1 MIECLIRFQIVAAI
15 FCMTGIANA
24 GQENEMPVPLVEA
37 GIAYKNKGS
46 DQFLSTLIQGSRLQF
61 TDSTSLS
68 QANTML
74 RAIEAHYGHFLG
86 IEMIG
91 AIPVSASTRVVY
103 FIINYERGPL
113 YGVADLYKTK
123 RGEIVTNSN
132 VNTELGQIVPP
143 DILVKLH

>member
-1 MIECLIRFQIVAAI
+1 MEWLIRFQIVAVI
-15 FCMTGIANA
+15 FCMAGLANA
-24 GQENEMPVPLVEA
+24 GQKLEMPVPLVEA

-46 DQFLSTLIQGSRLQF
+46 DRFMPTLIRGSRLQS
-61 TDSTSLS
+61 TDNTSLS

-74 RAIEAHYGHFLG
+74 RAIEAHYGRFLG

-91 AIPVSASTRVVY
+91 AVSVSESTRVVY
-103 FIINYERGPL
+103 FVINYERGPL

-123 RGEIVTNSN
+123 REEIVTNSN

-143 DILVKLH
+143 DILAKLR